1 MKIYHFTI
9 IFVIFALL
17 IVIVKESELKECA
30 NDEETYLTYKKSVEK
45 ATEAA
50 AWELRAAGVNFS
62 DETGKRAIDAF
73 FYSLYASMG
82 IIDNV
87 SERDDVR
94 DDFPSFTVFLDE
106 GYYIY
111 KGVWEDDTG
120 KDRVYEKY
128 GMLKYD
134 EHTRG
139 KVGFSCTCSNP
150 LPDDLG
156 ETIISSAFVAEGDR
170 FIIDKE
176 NIYHVE
182 GCMYAGD
189 AECTVFSKEGCAMLG
204 ARPCKK
210 CIDQ

>member
-62 DETGKRAIDAF
+62 DETG
-73 FYSLYASMG
+73 
-82 IIDNV
+82 
-87 SERDDVR
+87 DDVR
-94 DDFPSFTVFLDE
+94 NDFPSFTVFLDE
-106 GYYIY
+106 GYYIF

-120 KDRVYEKY
+120 KDMVYEKY

-150 LPDDLG
+150 LSDDLG